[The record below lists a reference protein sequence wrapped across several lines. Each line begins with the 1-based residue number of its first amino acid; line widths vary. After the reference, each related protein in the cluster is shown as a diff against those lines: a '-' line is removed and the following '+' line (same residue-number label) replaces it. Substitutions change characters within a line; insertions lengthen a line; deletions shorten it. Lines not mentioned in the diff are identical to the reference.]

1 MLYASETY
9 LDSSISNDADNLEIP
24 GYDLLREDCQSN
36 TNYSYHRNSLPF
48 KILGIQYLQE

>member
-24 GYDLLREDCQSN
+24 GYDLLREDYQSN